1 MVPLIEGEDEDQKLM
16 EKTKALILDILSFF
30 FLFFLLFLTFKGRF
44 FK

>member
-16 EKTKALILDILSFF
+16 EKTKALILDIMSF
-30 FLFFLLFLTFKGRF
+30 FLFFFLTFKGRF

>member
-30 FLFFLLFLTFKGRF
+30 FLLLLFLTFKGRF

>member
-30 FLFFLLFLTFKGRF
+30 PFFLTFKGRF